1 MMDKV
6 FHAFLASQQ
15 AAGLALAEASDI
27 LTLLPIGASPANRYV
42 AELRCKGLVHE
53 GGEIRIC
60 DRFVI
65 GIAFPADYCRRPNVG
80 ALVNLLAPNNV
91 WHPNVRFPVIC
102 PGMMPPGTG
111 LVDLIFQCYEILTY
125 GELGMIDP
133 LNEAACRWAR
143 RNMDRF
149 PLDRRPLKRRI
160 KIDDR
165 NDSECSPSTPQVGGN
180 SEGPSQAKEGER

>member
-1 MMDKV
+1 MADRV
-6 FHAFLASQQ
+6 FQAFLEREQ

-27 LTLLPIGASPANRYV
+27 LSLLPIGAPPANRYL
-42 AELRCKGLVHE
+42 AELRCTGLIYE
-53 GGEIRIC
+53 RGAIKTC

-65 GIAFPADYCRRPNVG
+65 GIAFPEDYCRRPDAG
-80 ALVNLLAPNNV
+80 ALVNLLTPQDV

-102 PGMMPPGTG
+102 PGMMPAGTG

-125 GELGMIDP
+125 GEMGLQDP

-149 PLDRRPLKRRI
+149 PLDRRPLKRPT
-160 KIDDR
+160 KAAVQH
-165 NDSECSPSTPQVGGN
+165 DSKPGSSLPECPADT
-180 SEGPSQAKEGER
+180 EGPPKATEDE